1 MNKMKYVCLL
11 SVWYIILGQYVILL
25 AQTNS
30 DLATIEK
37 NVCPFEGCQ
46 LGEWIS
52 RDTIK
57 VYEKEGDTTSVK
69 YLLTDNDTITALYGN
84 IHYEKFGKVLITKTF
99 DNFMVNDTLIV
110 LRCTEGEFIS
120 YHKGKKIYTNVFW
133 PMKYYDTDDNAE
145 NYNYEKHYGIMIE
158 RPQVIWW
165 VKILM
170 TGTEGWLR
178 LKNVTPYCF
187 DIKEKIDGM
196 DSLG

>member
-1 MNKMKYVCLL
+1 MKYVCLL

-46 LGEWIS
+46 FGKWII
-52 RDTIK
+52 RDTIE
-57 VYEKEGDTTSVK
+57 VYEKEGDTTLVK
-69 YLLTDNDTITALYGN
+69 YLLTDNDTITTLYGN

-99 DNFMVNDTLIV
+99 ENFTVNDTLTV

-120 YHKGKKIYTNVFW
+120 YYKGKKIYTNVFW
-133 PMKYYDTDDNAE
+133 PVKYYDSDDNAE
-145 NYNYEKHYGIMIE
+145 KYNYEKHKGIMIE
-158 RPQVIWW
+158 RPQIIWW
-165 VKILM
+165 VKILKN
-170 TGTEGWLR
+170 GTEGWVR

-196 DSLG
+196 DSLD